1 MTKTADMKN
10 KIKTTMLGHPKYRH
24 KEEKRK
30 LMKMTCKKLKLLED
44 PESVL
49 CKAVLINNTL
59 KYLQN
64 TNGTININTEQHKT
78 SNLENNTIV
87 HSASNELDIL
97 NCEIDFPP
105 PLSETIHSEDLLLN
119 LANNFS
125 QPVDTTSDGTNKLEN
140 SSHYQNDCYIKQNC
154 YTAEGHDIQKSSDS
168 SEVITNVSYG
178 CNDYPSPKC
187 DNNDI
192 IMNHLI
198 PLNRICKV

>member
-1 MTKTADMKN
+1 MKN
-10 KIKTTMLGHPKYRH
+10 KNRASILGHPKYRH

-30 LMKMTCKKLKLLED
+30 LLKMTCKKLQNLED

-59 KYLQN
+59 KYLHN
-64 TNGTININTEQHKT
+64 TNGSININTEQNKPL
-78 SNLENNTIV
+78 NLENNSIV
-87 HSASNELDIL
+87 NSSTNNFDIL
-97 NCEIDFPP
+97 NCEIDFPL

-125 QPVDTTSDGTNKLEN
+125 QSVDTTSDRANNELEN
-140 SSHYQNDCYIKQNC
+140 SSKNQNDCYTKKNC
-154 YTAEGHDIQKSSDS
+154 ITEGHDTQNSSIS
-168 SEVITNVSYG
+168 SEVISNIGYS

-187 DNNDI
+187 DNDI
-192 IMNHLI
+192 MLNHLI